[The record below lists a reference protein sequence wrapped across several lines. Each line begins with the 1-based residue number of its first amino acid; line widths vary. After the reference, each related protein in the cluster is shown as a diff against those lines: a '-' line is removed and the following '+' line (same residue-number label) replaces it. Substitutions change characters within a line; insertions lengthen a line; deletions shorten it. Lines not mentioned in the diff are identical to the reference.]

1 MCFGIIYMIENSRL
15 IGWWLSDWLIE
26 TLEAVI
32 RSCSSK
38 YVFLKISQIS
48 QENTCV
54 GVLWGLQLYQ
64 KETPTQM
71 VSCEIYKIFRNTF
84 FTEHLQWLLLTLCVL
99 KLFNEVYFC
108 FPWTENNSIPHF
120 SLFDYLDM
128 KLTFPHNILFV
139 QCRLFISMFVYKK
152 KEKMCGEKKTV
163 LHGSTM

>member
-1 MCFGIIYMIENSRL
+1 MCFGIIYMIENSWL
-15 IGWWLSDWLIE
+15 IGWWVSDWLIE

-152 KEKMCGEKKTV
+152 KEKMYGEKKTV

>member
-1 MCFGIIYMIENSRL
+1 MCFGIIYMIENSWL
-15 IGWWLSDWLIE
+15 IDWWLSDWLIE

-84 FTEHLQWLLLTLCVL
+84 LQNTSSDCFWHSVFWNYSMRCTFVFQEQKIIQYHISLCL
-99 KLFNEVYFC
+99 II
-108 FPWTENNSIPHF
+108 SIW
-120 SLFDYLDM
+120 
-128 KLTFPHNILFV
+128 N
-139 QCRLFISMFVYKK
+139 
-152 KEKMCGEKKTV
+152 
-163 LHGSTM
+163 